1 MIVSVHIGDE
11 GALLF
16 VDKWLFEYLQT
27 VISLLQGTISIFGN
41 KHRKQTHAKF
51 KFRNLTFRSLNS
63 THQNTETCFSVL
75 TLTIEASCSTW
86 CEEDWLMS
94 LALKVD

>member
-1 MIVSVHIGDE
+1 MCVYIGDE

-27 VISLLQGTISIFGN
+27 VISFLQGTISIFGN

-51 KFRNLTFRSLNS
+51 KFRNLIFRSLNS
-63 THQNTETCFSVL
+63 IRNTETCFSVL
-75 TLTIEASCSTW
+75 TLTKEASCSTR
-86 CEEDWLMS
+86 CKEDWLMP
-94 LALKVD
+94 LALKVE